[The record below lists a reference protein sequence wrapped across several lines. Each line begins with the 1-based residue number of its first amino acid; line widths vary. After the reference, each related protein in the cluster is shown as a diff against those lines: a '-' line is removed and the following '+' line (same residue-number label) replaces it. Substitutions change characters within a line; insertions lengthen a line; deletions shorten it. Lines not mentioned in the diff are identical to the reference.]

1 MFCVLVVAVRCRHPR
16 RRRRLRPFVSAFGVS
31 FFFSFLLF
39 FSSFLLLFFSSS
51 FLPPERLVEKDNF
64 YNTHVHIICGQ
75 SLNPIL
81 LEDDM
86 VMCGVDTA
94 AAIFVMTDKTSVQP
108 EVMDADTM

>member
-1 MFCVLVVAVRCRHPR
+1 MFHVSPSDT
-16 RRRRLRPFVSAFGVS
+16 PFSSV
-31 FFFSFLLF
+31 LLF
-39 FSSFLLLFFSSS
+39 FYSSFLLLFFSSS
-51 FLPPERLVEKDNF
+51 FLPERLVEKDNF

>member
-1 MFCVLVVAVRCRHPR
+1 MFPPLIP
-16 RRRRLRPFVSAFGVS
+16 LFLL
-31 FFFSFLLF
+31 FFFSFLL
-39 FSSFLLLFFSSS
+39 LFFSS